1 MPCRTFH
8 ERRTGNGL
16 PPKWPLDPRPR
27 LIGIGCVSLR
37 QLSIHSGGPAY
48 PAVRINHGRPEIQRM
63 RPESK
68 RVLNPSLSY
77 RLFMLGLFLVLPKA
91 VDAWL
96 ESRAPPTISA
106 RGAAQTARFQFGKAF
121 LGG

>member
-1 MPCRTFH
+1 
-8 ERRTGNGL
+8 
-16 PPKWPLDPRPR
+16 
-27 LIGIGCVSLR
+27 
-37 QLSIHSGGPAY
+37 
-48 PAVRINHGRPEIQRM
+48 M

-121 LGG
+121 LGGRLDNPAKVDYTNYIRRRFFHTTNNFGPPSLIPFDDPEPHLYLLRRAS